1 MAQKK
6 PSQRRKLA
14 ELLAGPVSKKEMT
27 IEAALL
33 ESGYSPLQ
41 AKKGLAAVPD
51 CVWRMLGRNE
61 KKLIKLGEVGPK
73 TQEKIVRG
81 RLMKNTLEGKDAG
94 TLSAYRLGQDKR
106 VNMWQPETQNNVLI
120 LQAPNH
126 VDVDKMLKEG
136 DG

>member
-51 CVWRMLGRNE
+51 CVLRMLGRNA
-61 KKLIKLGEVGPK
+61 KKLIKLGEVDPK

-126 VDVDKMLKEG
+126 VDIDKMMQEK
-136 DG
+136 D